1 MNIKLTAS
9 QVTVLDDNMNVIVTH
24 RRLYGDETE
33 SMDWLPYLSYI
44 ARRPRS
50 LRNTGIYEMMP
61 EPLQQFMDTCEN
73 SERGKILRVLTE
85 LTRRSGFESTV
96 HTVNEA
102 ARHQAR
108 DSESLMTLYN
118 RLYAEVP
125 LLPLLSADSGIPK
138 QKVIP
143 FRNDLTRFDVVL
155 AKGGAS
161 RA

>member
-1 MNIKLTAS
+1 
-9 QVTVLDDNMNVIVTH
+9 
-24 RRLYGDETE
+24 
-33 SMDWLPYLSYI
+33 
-44 ARRPRS
+44 
-50 LRNTGIYEMMP
+50 MMP

-85 LTRRSGFESTV
+85 LTRRSGFESAV

-102 ARHQAR
+102 ARYQAR

-143 FRNDLTRFDVVL
+143 FRNDLTRFDAVL